1 MSAIARLFTSSRA
14 ASGGPEPDPG
24 GGATARRVYI
34 LPMPPSVN
42 ECFRVLPGGKRVKT
56 GVYLDWKGHA
66 GWVLRDQK
74 PELLTGH
81 VVIVLSMERTSM
93 QADVDNRVKATLD
106 LLKGTVIVDD
116 RFVVALCIAWAPPAS
131 KLARVMVLPAASYD
145 FAFQLAPSGSEG
157 GWFLKEPQPEP
168 EIA

>member
-1 MSAIARLFTSSRA
+1 MSAIARLFNASRA
-14 ASGGPEPDPG
+14 ASGGPEPDPA
-24 GGATARRVYI
+24 GGATARRVYT

-42 ECFRVLPGGKRVKT
+42 ECFRNLPGKGRVKT
-56 GVYLDWKGHA
+56 GVYLDWRGHA

-74 PELLTGH
+74 PELVTGH
-81 VVIVLSMERTSM
+81 VVVVLSMERTSVL
-93 QADVDNRVKATLD
+93 ADVDNRIKAMLD

-116 RFVVALCIAWAPPAS
+116 RFVVAVCAAWAPPSS

-145 FAFQLAPSGSEG
+145 FSFQLAGSGSEG